1 MADTPELPPDSLEKY
16 VLDTIK
22 GAFKSREVL
31 EEERPEGVPPFDESR
46 AMLQNWATL
55 IGRQGRLIGHLSV
68 VPETRTEL
76 LERMPDMLNRAPA
89 WMNAHME
96 GVEEMT
102 LKLFMR
108 GIAQTMTEHRK
119 AIERVVEEQVAEPDG
134 IEETLAGA
142 PVPAG
147 TEEEDRSDLME
158 GVCDAMTAH
167 TKALVDIAY
176 DLEMQVRA
184 LLEYGFDFL
193 SKAAYEEVEEDEDED
208 GNCDEEWGEED
219 EEDDGD
225 WDD

>member
-1 MADTPELPPDSLEKY
+1 MADAPELPPDSLERY

-31 EEERPEGVPPFDESR
+31 EAERPDDVPPFDDDR

-55 IGRQGRLIGHLSV
+55 IGRQGRLIAHLSV

-102 LKLFMR
+102 LKLFMQ
-108 GIAQTMTEHRK
+108 GIAQTMAEHRK
-119 AIERVVEEQVAEPDG
+119 AIERVVEEQVAEPDE
-134 IEETLAGA
+134 IEEALAGA
-142 PVPAG
+142 PVPAASD
-147 TEEEDRSDLME
+147 EEDRSDLMQ
-158 GVCDAMTAH
+158 GVGLAMTAH

-176 DLEMQVRA
+176 DLERQVRS
-184 LLEYGFDFL
+184 FL
-193 SKAAYEEVEEDEDED
+193 KAGIEQI
-208 GNCDEEWGEED
+208 EED
-219 EEDDGD
+219 EEDEEDWDEEGEEWDEDEDDED

>member
-1 MADTPELPPDSLEKY
+1 MADAPELPPDSLERY

-31 EEERPEGVPPFDESR
+31 EAERPDDVPPFDDDR

-55 IGRQGRLIGHLSV
+55 IGRQGTLIAHLSV

-76 LERMPDMLNRAPA
+76 LERMPDMLNRSPA

-102 LKLFMR
+102 LKLFMQ
-108 GIAQTMTEHRK
+108 GIAQTMAEHRK
-119 AIERVVEEQVAEPDG
+119 AIERVVEEQVVEPDE
-134 IEETLAGA
+134 IEEALSEA
-142 PVPAG
+142 PVPPA
-147 TEEEDRSDLME
+147 TDEEDRSDLMQ
-158 GVCDAMTAH
+158 GVGQAMTAH

-176 DLEMQVRA
+176 DLEQQVRSF
-184 LLEYGFDFL
+184 LETGIEPAEEEGF
-193 SKAAYEEVEEDEDED
+193 EEDEDDYDED
-208 GNCDEEWGEED
+208 AEGWDDDDE
-219 EEDDGD
+219 D

>member
-1 MADTPELPPDSLEKY
+1 MADAPELPPDSLERF

-31 EEERPEGVPPFDESR
+31 DAERPEHAPPFTDSG

-55 IGRQGRLIGHLSV
+55 INRQGSLVAHLSI
-68 VPETRTEL
+68 VPETRAEL
-76 LERMPDMLNRAPA
+76 MERMPDMLERSPA
-89 WMNAHME
+89 WMSAHMQ

-108 GIAQTMTEHRK
+108 GIAQTMGEHRK
-119 AIERVVEEQVAEPDG
+119 AIERVVDEQVMEPEE
-134 IEETLAGA
+134 IEEALAEA

-147 TEEEDRSDLME
+147 TDDEERSDLMK
-158 GVCDAMTAH
+158 GVSLAMSAH

-176 DLEMQVRA
+176 DLEVQIRA
-184 LLEYGFDFL
+184 LFKAEIERSEEGDLEGQ
-193 SKAAYEEVEEDEDED
+193 EEDEGDDDEA
-208 GNCDEEWGEED
+208 
-219 EEDDGD
+219 

>member
-1 MADTPELPPDSLEKY
+1 MGDPPELPPDSLERY

-31 EEERPEGVPPFDESR
+31 EAERPDGVPPFDDDR

-55 IGRQGRLIGHLSV
+55 IGRQGSLIANLSV

-89 WMNAHME
+89 WLNAHME

-102 LKLFMR
+102 LKLFMQ

-119 AIERVVEEQVAEPDG
+119 AIERVVEEQVAEPDE
-134 IEETLAGA
+134 IEEALAEA
-142 PVPAG
+142 PVPAARD
-147 TEEEDRSDLME
+147 EEDRSELMR
-158 GVCDAMTAH
+158 GVGQAMTAH

-176 DLEMQVRA
+176 DLEMQVRSFLKAGIA
-184 LLEYGFDFL
+184 LG
-193 SKAAYEEVEEDEDED
+193 EEDD
-208 GNCDEEWGEED
+208 CDEEDAEDGEE
-219 EEDDGD
+219 
-225 WDD
+225 WDDDDEWDD

>member
-1 MADTPELPPDSLEKY
+1 MADAPELPPDSLEKY

-31 EEERPEGVPPFDESR
+31 EEERPEGVPPFDETR

-55 IGRQGRLIGHLSV
+55 IGRQGKLIGHLSV

-76 LERMPDMLNRAPA
+76 LERMPDMLDRAPA

-108 GIAQTMTEHRK
+108 GIAQTMAEHRK
-119 AIERVVEEQVAEPDG
+119 AIERVVEEQVGEPDQ
-134 IEETLAGA
+134 IEATLAEA

-147 TEEEDRSDLME
+147 TEEEDRSELMD
-158 GVCDAMTAH
+158 GVSLVMSAH
-167 TKALVDIAY
+167 TKVLVDIAY
-176 DLEMQVRA
+176 DLEKQVRA

-193 SKAAYEEVEEDEDED
+193 CERANYSAEDED
-208 GNCDEEWGEED
+208 DEEEWSE
-219 EEDDGD
+219 EEDDDEDDED

>member
-1 MADTPELPPDSLEKY
+1 MADVPELPPDSLERY

-31 EEERPEGVPPFDESR
+31 EAERPEGVPPFDDNR

-55 IGRQGRLIGHLSV
+55 IGRQGTLIAHLSV
-68 VPETRTEL
+68 VPETRAEL
-76 LERMPDMLNRAPA
+76 LERMPDMLNRSPA

-102 LKLFMR
+102 LKLFMQ

-119 AIERVVEEQVAEPDG
+119 AIERVVEEQVAEPEE
-134 IEETLAGA
+134 IEEALAEA

-147 TEEEDRSDLME
+147 TDEEDRSDLMQ
-158 GVCDAMTAH
+158 GVGQAMTAH
-167 TKALVDIAY
+167 TKVLVDIAY

-184 LLEYGFDFL
+184 FLKAGGEFAAEVGF
-193 SKAAYEEVEEDEDED
+193 
-208 GNCDEEWGEED
+208 ED
-219 EEDDGD
+219 EEDDED
-225 WDD
+225 WDEEEWEDDDDEMDEEE

>member
-1 MADTPELPPDSLEKY
+1 MADAPELPPDSLERY

-31 EEERPEGVPPFDESR
+31 EAERLDDEPPVDEDR

-55 IGRQGRLIGHLSV
+55 IGRQGTLIAHLSV

-89 WMNAHME
+89 WLNAHME

-102 LKLFMR
+102 LKLFMQ
-108 GIAQTMTEHRK
+108 GIAQTMAEHRK
-119 AIERVVEEQVAEPDG
+119 AIERVVEEQVVEPDE
-134 IEETLAGA
+134 IEEALAEA
-142 PVPAG
+142 PVPAARD
-147 TEEEDRSDLME
+147 EEDRSELMQ
-158 GVCDAMTAH
+158 GVGLAMTAH

-176 DLEMQVRA
+176 DLETQVR
-184 LLEYGFDFL
+184 GFLKAGITLGEEDF
-193 SKAAYEEVEEDEDED
+193 EEEDYDEDE
-208 GNCDEEWGEED
+208 EEW
-219 EEDDGD
+219 EDDDDED

>member
-1 MADTPELPPDSLEKY
+1 MGDPPELPPDSLERY

-31 EEERPEGVPPFDESR
+31 EAERPDGVPPFDDDR

-55 IGRQGRLIGHLSV
+55 IGRQGSLIANLSV

-89 WMNAHME
+89 WLNAHME

-102 LKLFMR
+102 LKLFMQ

-119 AIERVVEEQVAEPDG
+119 AIERVVEEQVAEPDE
-134 IEETLAGA
+134 IEEALAEA
-142 PVPAG
+142 PVPAARD
-147 TEEEDRSDLME
+147 EEDRSELMR
-158 GVCDAMTAH
+158 GVGQAMTAH

-176 DLEMQVRA
+176 DLEMQVRSFLKAGIA
-184 LLEYGFDFL
+184 LGEEED
-193 SKAAYEEVEEDEDED
+193 YEEEE
-208 GNCDEEWGEED
+208 EEEEENLPEEGEEGDDDD
-219 EEDDGD
+219 E